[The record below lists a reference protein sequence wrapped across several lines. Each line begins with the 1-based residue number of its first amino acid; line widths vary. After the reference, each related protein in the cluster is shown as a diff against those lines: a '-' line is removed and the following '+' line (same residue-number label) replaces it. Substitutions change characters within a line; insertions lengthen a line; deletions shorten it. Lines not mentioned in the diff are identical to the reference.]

1 MNKLDKKQA
10 NRLILLCSIIYCISY
25 ITRINYNAVLVS
37 MEATTGISQDQLS
50 YALVGLF
57 VAYGA
62 GQLISGFFGDRV
74 QPKYLIALGLVT
86 TVTMNLLI
94 PFCGNPI
101 LTTAIWSVNGLA
113 QAFMWPPLV
122 KLMADKMNLEDY
134 TRGTVRVNWGAS
146 IGRIIVYLGA
156 AGLVA
161 VLSWHSVFIASA
173 LIGVIGLIVWWFLCP
188 TIELKPKKDIDKQ
201 ASASA
206 PRRPLILMVCLLG
219 AIVMMGILRDGVDTY
234 MPSYI
239 KAQYNL
245 GDAVSILTGVALPI
259 FALVSQHIAGILF
272 NKVFKDAFRS
282 AFFIFLLGTVAAV
295 ALYIV
300 NKLNGNVVLSVF
312 LLALLTGCM
321 HGVNMNLI
329 CILPP
334 ILAGNGKVSS
344 VSGLLNSF
352 TYVGS
357 AISMYV
363 IPLIVSKADW
373 SVTIAMWIGFAAVG
387 TVLNLLCLPIW
398 KKHNSKQTV

>member
-1 MNKLDKKQA
+1 MTKYDKKQSS
-10 NRLILLCSIIYCISY
+10 RLILLCSIIYCISY

-37 MEATTGISQDQLS
+37 MEATTGLSQDQLS

-62 GQLISGFFGDRV
+62 GQLISGFFGDRI
-74 QPKYLIALGLVT
+74 QPKYLIALGLIT

-94 PFCGNPI
+94 PVCRNPI
-101 LTTAIWSVNGLA
+101 LTTAVWSVNGLA

-122 KLMADKMNLEDY
+122 KLMADKMNMEDY

-173 LIGVIGLIVWWFLCP
+173 LIGVAGLIAWWFLCP
-188 TIELKPKKDIDKQ
+188 MIELKPTDAHGKQ
-201 ASASA
+201 NSA
-206 PRRPLILMVCLLG
+206 PAPKRPLTLMILLLG

-259 FALVSQHIAGILF
+259 FALISQQIAGILF

-282 AFFIFLLGTVAAV
+282 AFFIFLVGTLAAV
-295 ALYIV
+295 ALFIV
-300 NKLNGNVVLSVF
+300 NRLNGNVILSVF

-334 ILAGNGKVSS
+334 ILAGNSKVSS

-363 IPLIVSKADW
+363 IPLIVTKASW

-387 TVLNLLCLPIW
+387 TVLNLLCLQIW
-398 KKHNSKQTV
+398 KKYKEKQSV